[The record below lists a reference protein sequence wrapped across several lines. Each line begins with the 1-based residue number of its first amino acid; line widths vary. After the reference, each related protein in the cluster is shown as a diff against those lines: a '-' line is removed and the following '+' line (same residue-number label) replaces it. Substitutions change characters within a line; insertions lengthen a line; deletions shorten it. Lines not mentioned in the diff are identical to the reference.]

1 MLSRFLNIP
10 KSKPIFKDCTVSQ
23 VNELLIVPG
32 IPATVGLESP
42 ISQLPPLV
50 LTVCNKYM
58 G

>member
-23 VNELLIVPG
+23 VNELLRVPG

>member
-10 KSKPIFKDCTVSQ
+10 KSKPIFKDCAVSQ

-42 ISQLPPLV
+42 ISQLPLLG